1 MTSTTP
7 PDIAGVGPAASPP
20 RDHRPESNL
29 LAAVGGIAVAFVV
42 TGTTYLLLPD
52 HLDVRTDVVGYPIF
66 HDFNIYRYYYTYL
79 LFGVALP
86 LIAVGT
92 WQIIIRL
99 PRLQVTRPVEPQA
112 LISPMELSVDPSSD
126 WLKLAAAA
134 GRVLLVAG
142 TLALEGAVAW
152 GGDARMLLILTVGL
166 AYMSLAVAI
175 VVVGPHGQRPTVRS
189 LVLKLDRVAVLN
201 TLAAPVVLLGLY
213 AVSRQTQVTIAATG
227 RVHSYGWLP
236 AWLALSVAL
245 IACGTLIALLRRAA
259 SSARL
264 RAIEQ
269 STLVFVVGPVLIF
282 LLVAVLP
289 GDTSPMNV
297 FEDGQLMVGARLLLE
312 GSFPWRDIFLAHGIL
327 NDGLLAMVGFKV
339 FGYSYWGYQ
348 AGIALLLT
356 PLYWIGIYVLNAYLF
371 KRNWAFLVGTVLVL
385 LAGSSFFFG
394 LLAVPILR
402 FILIPYVL
410 MAFSLFFGKPTWPRA
425 GLFTVLLFIQVIITP
440 EYLFALPAFLAV
452 LIVHDVRNRK
462 WSASRSDS
470 FVRTQRTLVAGAA
483 TTVVFSMFLAA
494 NHALDDFYSYFRSVL
509 SSHLLSGGVPIIEST
524 RSFRVGMY
532 LPIVL
537 IAVAAFYFV
546 PRLLD
551 GRSLSAADWT
561 MAAHTLF
568 LAVYY
573 FKFLARRWGP
583 PLSSGRSRDPTRVL
597 RSVQGADRHRERLGA
612 HSS

>member
-142 TLALEGAVAW
+142 TLALEGAVAL
-152 GGDARMLLILTVGL
+152 GGDASELLILTVGL

-259 SSARL
+259 SSSAAPSDRAIHARL
-264 RAIEQ
+264 RC
-269 STLVFVVGPVLIF
+269 
-282 LLVAVLP
+282 
-289 GDTSPMNV
+289 
-297 FEDGQLMVGARLLLE
+297 
-312 GSFPWRDIFLAHGIL
+312 
-327 NDGLLAMVGFKV
+327 
-339 FGYSYWGYQ
+339 
-348 AGIALLLT
+348 
-356 PLYWIGIYVLNAYLF
+356 
-371 KRNWAFLVGTVLVL
+371 
-385 LAGSSFFFG
+385 
-394 LLAVPILR
+394 
-402 FILIPYVL
+402 
-410 MAFSLFFGKPTWPRA
+410 RA
-425 GLFTVLLFIQVIITP
+425 GVD
-440 EYLFALPAFLAV
+440 LPS
-452 LIVHDVRNRK
+452 RR
-462 WSASRSDS
+462 SASRRYLAHER
-470 FVRTQRTLVAGAA
+470 VRGRPAHGGSSVVARG
-483 TTVVFSMFLAA
+483 
-494 NHALDDFYSYFRSVL
+494 
-509 SSHLLSGGVPIIEST
+509 
-524 RSFRVGMY
+524 
-532 LPIVL
+532 
-537 IAVAAFYFV
+537 FV
-546 PRLLD
+546 PV
-551 GRSLSAADWT
+551 A
-561 MAAHTLF
+561 
-568 LAVYY
+568 
-573 FKFLARRWGP
+573 
-583 PLSSGRSRDPTRVL
+583 
-597 RSVQGADRHRERLGA
+597 
-612 HSS
+612 